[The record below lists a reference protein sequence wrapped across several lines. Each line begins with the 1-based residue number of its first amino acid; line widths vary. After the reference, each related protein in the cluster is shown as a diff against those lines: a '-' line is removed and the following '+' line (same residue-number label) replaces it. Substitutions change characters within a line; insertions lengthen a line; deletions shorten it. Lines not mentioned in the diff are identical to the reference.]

1 MRTHIQPCNF
11 NHITSF
17 AYEAIFPN
25 GEVFEVI
32 HSNEGIIG
40 VMLGNQ
46 ELTLSKNIPET
57 LGFRITAE
65 KNSKG
70 IAKVYAVAF
79 PYSGVYCIIPAISS
93 HQ

>member
-1 MRTHIQPCNF
+1 
-11 NHITSF
+11 
-17 AYEAIFPN
+17 
-25 GEVFEVI
+25 
-32 HSNEGIIG
+32 
-40 VMLGNQ
+40 MLGNQ